1 MDQMAALTHIR
12 TVVKAAKD
20 SDDVEALQQ
29 TLREVL
35 ILIEKALGRKG

>member
-1 MDQMAALTHIR
+1 MDQMAALKHIR

-20 SDDVEALQQ
+20 SDNVEALQQ